1 MSDFEK
7 VKIITAIPGPKS
19 QELLKIREKNVPGGV
34 SGQCLAF
41 IKEGKGAM
49 FEDIDGNVMLDFAG
63 GIGVLN
69 IGYSHPEV
77 VQVVKEQADKFFFSN
92 INIILYENYIMLA
105 EKLNNIIPGN
115 FPKKTM
121 FLNSGAEANENAVK
135 IARKYTGR
143 SEIIVFTGAFHGR
156 TLLTMSMTSKVKP
169 YKFGFGP
176 MVTGITQVP
185 YPYCYRCPH
194 GLERETCNNFCSTQ
208 WDRFFLEQVSP
219 ENIAAVVLEPLQGE
233 GGFVLP
239 PDDYIVALRKVCD
252 KHGILLI
259 CDEVQSG
266 FCRSGKMFASDYWA
280 ELGVYPDII
289 TSAKSIAAGLP
300 LSAVTARAEIIDA
313 SQVGGIGGTFCG
325 NPLATTAALKVIEV
339 LERDNFADKANHIG
353 GIITSRLNV
362 MKEKYPIIGDVRG
375 RGGMVAVEI
384 VKNRVTKEAAKVE
397 TDAIQAECMKNGL
410 VVLNCGIRGNCIRFL
425 VPLVITDD
433 QLVSGL
439 DILESAFD
447 KVCNISINIG
457 AVSNKDIDMGVVSHC
472 VVK

>member
-1 MSDFEK
+1 MSELK
-7 VKIITAIPGPKS
+7 KIKIVTSIPGPKS
-19 QELLKIREKNVPGGV
+19 QELLKVREKNVPGGV

-41 IKEGKGAM
+41 IKKGEGAM

-77 VQVVKEQADKFFFSN
+77 VKVVKEQADKFFFSN
-92 INIILYENYIMLA
+92 INIILYEQYIKLA
-105 EKLNNIIPGN
+105 EKLNNIMPGD

-121 FLNSGAEANENAVK
+121 FLNSGAECNENAVK

-143 SEIIVFTGAFHGR
+143 SQIIVFTGAFHGR

-176 MVTGITQVP
+176 MASDITRVP

-194 GLERETCNNFCSTQ
+194 GLEKETCNNFCSKQ
-208 WDRFFLEQVSP
+208 WDNFFLEQIAP
-219 ENIAAVVLEPLQGE
+219 ENIAAVVIEPLQGE

-239 PDDYIVALRKVCD
+239 PDEYIVELRKVCD

-266 FCRSGKMFASDYWA
+266 YCRSGKMFASGYWA
-280 ELGVYPDII
+280 DLGVYPDIV

-313 SQVGGIGGTFCG
+313 AQVGGIGGTFCG
-325 NPLATTAALKVIEV
+325 NPLATTAALKVIEIM
-339 LERDNFADKANHIG
+339 ERDNFADKANHIG
-353 GIITSRLNV
+353 GMITSRLNK
-362 MKEKYPIIGDVRG
+362 MKEKFSLIGDVRG
-375 RGGMVAVEI
+375 RGGMVAVEL
-384 VKNRVTKEAAKVE
+384 VKDRITKEAAKDE
-397 TDAIQAECMKNGL
+397 TNAIQEECMKNGL
-410 VVLNCGIRGNCIRFL
+410 VFLNCGIRGNCIRFL

-439 DILESAFD
+439 DVLENAFA
-447 KVCNISINIG
+447 KISNIKS
-457 AVSNKDIDMGVVSHC
+457 KDIDLGVVSHSI
-472 VVK
+472 V